1 MTLRLE
7 AGHSVHPHVLPYDTS
22 TETVDFA
29 THAYAVACN
38 LGEFVAVVV
47 RPNSVE
53 AKSTSDK
60 GEPYL
65 VVHGKDMSGQP
76 IGPLRLWRHHE
87 GDVEAFSTYIM
98 RGLKVV
104 CETVWSEDLHKYVPR
119 ADQAKT
125 VECSFRTAVE
135 DVSHVP
141 SIVSWF
147 SQ

>member
-1 MTLRLE
+1 M
-7 AGHSVHPHVLPYDTS
+7 
-22 TETVDFA
+22 
-29 THAYAVACN
+29 
-38 LGEFVAVVV
+38 VV
-47 RPNSVE
+47 RPNSVA

-87 GDVEAFSTYIM
+87 GDVEAFSTYIV

-119 ADQAKT
+119 ADQTKT

-147 SQ
+147 IQ